1 MAAGVAEAEMASSF
15 DAKSAYERVK
25 VRLKGRLIDLLD
37 NSGNGH
43 HQAPNGAARK
53 QIEENMR
60 QVVRALPDEFRD
72 LKLSPEQEAQLI
84 AEVVDDVVG
93 FGPLDRLLADET
105 VTEIMVNGPHEIFVE
120 REGRLTKS
128 ADQFRDT
135 HHLMMVIERMLSRVN
150 LGVTE
155 SDPLCDASLPDGTR
169 INVIIPPLVLNGPV
183 VTIRTKSRSWTMADY
198 VKAGGVSQQIAEFLI
213 LCVKAKVNLVVSG
226 GTSTGKTT
234 LVSVLSQEIP
244 GDERIITIENVAELE
259 LPGREHW
266 IRLVAKSANLEGKG
280 EIPLRALVKNA
291 LRMRPDRLILG
302 EARGG
307 EALDVVQAMHSG
319 HDGVMTVL
327 HANTPRAALERLQ
340 TLMLMS
346 GLDLPPDACRMQIA
360 SSVDLV
366 VHIGRYAD
374 GSRHVA
380 AISQVLD
387 VTPEG
392 FKLEDLFIF
401 EPGGFSADG
410 KLQGAHRYTG
420 AKPKVVEKFRLANLE
435 IPAWLTA

>member
-1 MAAGVAEAEMASSF
+1 MASAF
-15 DAKSAYERVK
+15 DQKSAYERVK
-25 VRLKGRLIDLLD
+25 VRLKTRLFDLLD
-37 NSGNGH
+37 SNGH
-43 HQAPNGAARK
+43 HQAPNGVVRK
-53 QIEENMR
+53 QIEENLR
-60 QVVRALPDEFRD
+60 QVVKGLPDDFRD
-72 LKLSPEQEAQLI
+72 LQLSPEQEAQLV

-93 FGPLDRLLADET
+93 FGPLDKLLADDT
-105 VTEIMVNGPHEIFVE
+105 VTEIMVNGPYEIFVE
-120 REGRLTKS
+120 RSGKLTRSEDK
-128 ADQFRDT
+128 FRDT
-135 HHLMMVIERMLSRVN
+135 QHLMMVIERILQRVN
-150 LGVTE
+150 LAVTE
-155 SDPLCDASLPDGTR
+155 SEPLCDASLPDGTR

-183 VTIRTKSRSWTMADY
+183 ITIRTKSRSWSMADY
-198 VKAGGVSQQIAEFLI
+198 VKAGGISQQVADFLV

-244 GDERIITIENVAELE
+244 NDERIITIENVAELE

-266 IRLVAKSANLEGKG
+266 IRLVAKAANLEGKG
-280 EIPLRALVKNA
+280 EVPLRALVKNA

-307 EALDVVQAMHSG
+307 EALDVIQAMHSG

-346 GLDLPPDACRMQIA
+346 GLDLPPEACRMQIA

-366 VHIGRYAD
+366 IHISRYAD

-387 VTPEG
+387 ATAEG
-392 FKLEDLFIF
+392 FKLEELFVF
-401 EPGGFSADG
+401 ESGGYSADG
-410 KLQGAHRYTG
+410 KLQGTHRYTG
-420 AKPKVVEKFRLANLE
+420 AKAKVVDKFRLANLE
-435 IPAWLTA
+435 IPSWLT